1 MLRLFRSPA
10 VLTCAMLLPLGVM
23 AVLSWVGMR
32 AQVRAAWVSAR
43 EEVQELRFAVA
54 VDLAEEL
61 EKSLMPAQIFPD
73 PPMPGTASPKD
84 EILNGTDLAALRA
97 LRDDREAG
105 LSSAGLPRQ
114 VLAGFRVMELGG
126 DGNDG
131 HRLLKLA
138 MADAPSVLSSLAVEK
153 YGGEI
158 FIEAWKQEDA
168 ARALFRKFP
177 DVGSKG
183 LWTADA
189 EVVWLRNE
197 GALLRCL
204 PANLLEEGRKSALAR
219 LPKWAGLRLVAG
231 GHFYGDASGEVLQSI
246 RVPFAEDL
254 RMEIVAAKPEW
265 IDAEARRQGRWS
277 MAVLGCALLVCGAAV
292 IMMQHALR
300 RERQLSEMKSQFVAS
315 VSHELR
321 APVASIRLMA
331 EGLEAGK
338 VESGMVGDFHR
349 LIARE
354 SARLSTLVMNVLDH
368 SRIEQGK
375 KIWRMKLYDVS
386 ALCEESISVMK
397 PLAQEK
403 GIVLEADLVAV
414 KAVVDADA
422 VQQALVNLLDNAIK
436 FSPKNTTVLV
446 KLLLRENSVEVSVA
460 DSGPGVPDAEKAM
473 IFERFYRSGNELRR
487 ETQGTGI
494 GLSLVKSIAEAHG
507 GSVRVET
514 PPRGGSVFIFTIP
527 HKR

>member
-1 MLRLFRSPA
+1 
-10 VLTCAMLLPLGVM
+10 
-23 AVLSWVGMR
+23 
-32 AQVRAAWVSAR
+32 
-43 EEVQELRFAVA
+43 
-54 VDLAEEL
+54 
-61 EKSLMPAQIFPD
+61 
-73 PPMPGTASPKD
+73 
-84 EILNGTDLAALRA
+84 
-97 LRDDREAG
+97 
-105 LSSAGLPRQ
+105 
-114 VLAGFRVMELGG
+114 
-126 DGNDG
+126 
-131 HRLLKLA
+131 
-138 MADAPSVLSSLAVEK
+138 
-153 YGGEI
+153 
-158 FIEAWKQEDA
+158 
-168 ARALFRKFP
+168 
-177 DVGSKG
+177 
-183 LWTADA
+183 
-189 EVVWLRNE
+189 
-197 GALLRCL
+197 
-204 PANLLEEGRKSALAR
+204 
-219 LPKWAGLRLVAG
+219 
-231 GHFYGDASGEVLQSI
+231 
-246 RVPFAEDL
+246 
-254 RMEIVAAKPEW
+254 
-265 IDAEARRQGRWS
+265 
-277 MAVLGCALLVCGAAV
+277 
-292 IMMQHALR
+292 
-300 RERQLSEMKSQFVAS
+300 
-315 VSHELR
+315 
-321 APVASIRLMA
+321 
-331 EGLEAGK
+331 
-338 VESGMVGDFHR
+338 MVGDFHR

>member
-1 MLRLFRSPA
+1 MRRLFRSPA

-23 AVLSWVGMR
+23 AVLSWMGMR
-32 AQVRAAWVSAR
+32 AQVRSAWVSAR
-43 EEVQELRFAVA
+43 EEVQGLGKAVA
-54 VDLAEEL
+54 ADLAEEL
-61 EKSLMPAQIFPD
+61 EKSLMPAQMFPD
-73 PPMPGTASPKD
+73 PPMPGTASPQD
-84 EILNGTDLAALRA
+84 EILNGKDLAALRA
-97 LRDDREAG
+97 LRDDTKAG

-126 DGNDG
+126 DEKDRF
-131 HRLLKLA
+131 RLLKLA
-138 MADAPSVLSSLAVEK
+138 MSDAPSVLSSLAVEK

-168 ARALFRKFP
+168 ARALFRKYP
-177 DVGSKG
+177 DVGTKG

-204 PANLLEEGRKSALAR
+204 PANLLEEERKSALAR

-246 RVPFAEDL
+246 RVPFTEDL
-254 RMEIVAAKPEW
+254 RMEIFAAKPEW

-292 IMMQHALR
+292 IMMQHSLR

-338 VESGMVGDFHR
+338 VESGMVADFHR

-375 KIWRMKLYDVS
+375 KIWRMKLHEVS
-386 ALCEESISVMK
+386 ALCAESISVMK

-403 GIVLEADLVAV
+403 GIVLEADLAAV
-414 KAVVDADA
+414 EAVVDADA

-436 FSPKNTTVLV
+436 FSPQRSVVRV
-446 KLLLRENSVEVSVA
+446 KLALSENRVTLSVL
-460 DSGPGVPDAEKAM
+460 DQGPGVLDGEKEL

-494 GLSLVKSIAEAHG
+494 GLSLVKSIAVAHG
-507 GSVRVET
+507 GTARVET
-514 PPRGGSVFIFTIP
+514 PPLGGSEFFITFP
-527 HKR
+527 HKL